1 MAEKEG
7 STSRRLFLWE
17 VLLDDVPDSKH
28 SYQETVTPATFE
40 QAGLKVQKCTVCKQ
54 IINSQEIAK
63 LEQPKIEVKDEFDN
77 ISIDTENGIIAGL
90 EQGETDLSKLF
101 NMTNYIFEY
110 TQTQEG
116 FETGSTV
123 TVKSILGDVIATYTV
138 VIYGD
143 KTGDG
148 YVDAFDVS
156 CASEYINNFD
166 ETIDLA
172 CKKSLDIVDDGF
184 LDATDLAYILS
195 VANYE

>member
-1 MAEKEG
+1 M
-7 STSRRLFLWE
+7 
-17 VLLDDVPDSKH
+17 
-28 SYQETVTPATFE
+28 
-40 QAGLKVQKCTVCKQ
+40 CKQ

-77 ISIDTENGIIAGL
+77 ISIDTENDIIAGL

-143 KTGDG
+143 KTCDG

-166 ETIDLA
+166 ETTDLA